1 MDFILILLFL
11 IYIVSPIPLLVLF
24 IVAQRKANRRKR
36 ELEAQQIENRKS
48 EELYRQYV
56 NQLQRQVKSLDPQ
69 ADIGFIPEKD
79 SSTSAQ
85 MQPASAA
92 PSPSVGPHPTPV
104 PTPVAPVAQPTV
116 PQPVAP
122 APQFYAQPAV
132 PQSVAPIMAAQT
144 QATPATQIPAP
155 IAQPQTAPAP
165 QIYAQPQTVQAAPV
179 AQPQFAPV
187 AQPAAPQVQTNV
199 SPVPQYTAP
208 AAQYAAQPKADHS
221 HTNLILITGVILL
234 LLASV
239 GFISATWSNLG
250 IGVRALCLFSFS
262 AIFLG
267 AGILARAKFR
277 LNSTSIAFYSIG
289 SAALPITI
297 FGGSAF
303 ALFGSHFGI
312 DIPQIYN
319 TSLLAFTALLILM
332 VFGSIFFRSRVF
344 AMGALTCLSLDVF
357 TLTLMYEYPYSLD
370 VLLIAVFASA
380 MTLLTPIFQKI
391 PEESMFRPFAKVFEI
406 YAIINLYVMTLIAIT
421 ISRYDLWSG
430 LFLVGLA
437 AVFLLATI
445 LRRKTGLLAL
455 PSIILILVGA
465 VQILQPGGDLGKIII
480 WMIAVGVTF
489 IALHM
494 VLKDRKIL
502 GTVMFV
508 FGLVF
513 LIGSTFP
520 TFFYTMMAQGWA
532 FALMTLVPAAVLIFL
547 SIKKKAAI
555 ISAAAILPV
564 FTLFWQL
571 ISRVFCLILGYT
583 RVEFFDFRFFGFP
596 GDTGNL
602 PDEYILLA
610 GLIVAGVMYFL
621 FSYIPHHRFFTSTGN
636 IMLFHFFV
644 YFGFAYVAEMKKL
657 LLPALLFSVGF
668 AILSLINACRNDR
681 LNVRDLSVEKMP
693 RSITA
698 NRCFYGAIWPVF
710 LPWFFELYS
719 RQNSWLTD
727 FVALLAMILCCF
739 GYLIYRVTQKGAYA
753 WAFETSTTTAQPQ
766 RKSFTPGTTLSVYL
780 GSVAVVVLLFSMI
793 DMDTKY
799 FLENYPVCYVI
810 KHLIVLLVPA
820 FLFFVAFREIRKDPE
835 NARHS
840 AGVFLW
846 TLSGLISFAV
856 LLPYVRS
863 VFRGELEDSFYT
875 SVQFILPLLAVVIL
889 GILAVK
895 LRKTDLA
902 EATSVQKALFYFAMG
917 ISALTVI
924 FRFSGLPHD
933 AVPVL
938 PILMGLQ
945 MIAFI
950 VLFWKNTRTV
960 ISVLG
965 VSLPATLICWNI
977 LATGRYYFKRID
989 GIPTALQVLVYLL
1002 PVVVYC
1008 GILLARK
1015 KTPVSRQHMFWAALA
1030 SQLSVFIMIPGL
1042 TRSANVKLENLAN
1055 TYDRVTE
1062 GANFLDKLFR
1072 SSPISFAQ
1080 SHYAVIGLL
1089 GFLLIE
1095 VCYLIL
1101 NKISEKRRRA
1111 VALIL
1116 VTLST
1121 VFWMPMCGY
1130 PSVAHLI
1137 EQFYLVPGAVF
1148 IALLTW
1154 IFPDRKKQELTSGG
1168 TSQPYTGLEIIRL
1181 IYSCLTMAILAV
1193 IALSC
1198 DDVFSLIF
1206 FGVVS
1211 FAILVIAYFLKKKA
1225 YIILGAVC
1233 ILGMLAYIAN
1243 RIWGNMAWWIYLFVT
1258 GATLITIAVRNEIRK
1273 RKN

>member
-1 MDFILILLFL
+1 MDFFLLFL
-11 IYIVSPIPLLVLF
+11 IFIYVVSPIPLLVLF
-24 IVAQRKANRRKR
+24 IIAQKKANRRKR
-36 ELEAQQIENRKS
+36 ELEAQQTESRKS

-69 ADIGFIPEKD
+69 ADIGFIPEKNL
-79 SSTSAQ
+79 SASAQ
-85 MQPASAA
+85 MQPSSDTPL
-92 PSPSVGPHPTPV
+92 PSSGPHPTPV
-104 PTPVAPVAQPTV
+104 PTPAAPIA
-116 PQPVAP
+116 QPVAP
-122 APQFYAQPAV
+122 IGPTMAAPAQQFSAPTAHPQFAQSLVNAPVPKIPAQPTAAQSATLP
-132 PQSVAPIMAAQT
+132 PQVQMNAAPIMAAQP
-144 QATPATQIPAP
+144 QV
-155 IAQPQTAPAP
+155 AQT
-165 QIYAQPQTVQAAPV
+165 QAAP
-179 AQPQFAPV
+179 
-187 AQPAAPQVQTNV
+187 
-199 SPVPQYTAP
+199 
-208 AAQYAAQPKADHS
+208 KADNS

-267 AGILARAKFR
+267 AGILARAKFH

-289 SAALPITI
+289 SVALPITI

-303 ALFGSHFGI
+303 ALFGSHFGMHV
-312 DIPQIYN
+312 PQIYN
-319 TSLLAFTALLILM
+319 TSLLAFSALLILM

-344 AMGALTCLSLDVF
+344 AMGALTCLSLDIF

-370 VLLIAVFASA
+370 VLLIAVFAST
-380 MTLLTPIFQKI
+380 MTLLTPLFRKI
-391 PEESMFRPFAKVFEI
+391 PEESVFHPFAKIFEI
-406 YAIINLYVMTLIAIT
+406 YAIINLYVMTLVALT

-465 VQILQPGGDLGKIII
+465 AQILQPGGDMGKIII
-480 WMIAVGVTF
+480 WMITVGVTF
-489 IALHM
+489 IALYIA
-494 VLKDRKIL
+494 LKERKIL
-502 GTVMFV
+502 STVMFV

-520 TFFYTMMAQGWA
+520 TFFYSLMAQGWA
-532 FALMTLVPAAVLIFL
+532 FIPMTLVPASVLIFL
-547 SIKKKAAI
+547 SVKKKAAI
-555 ISAAAILPV
+555 LSAATILPV
-564 FTLFWQL
+564 FTLFWEL
-571 ISRVFCLILGYT
+571 LSRIFCLILGYS
-583 RVEFFDFRFFGFP
+583 RVIFFDFRFFGFP

-602 PDEYILLA
+602 PDEYIILA

-636 IMLFHFFV
+636 IILFHFFV
-644 YFGFAYVAEMKKL
+644 YFGFAYVAEMKRL
-657 LLPALLFSVGF
+657 LLPALLFSCGF
-668 AILSLINACRNDR
+668 AILSLINACRKDR
-681 LNVRDLSVEKMP
+681 LNVRDRSIEKMP

-698 NRCFYGAIWPVF
+698 NRCFYGAVWPVF

-719 RQNSWLTD
+719 GQNSRITD
-727 FVALLAMILCCF
+727 FVALLTMILFCF
-739 GYLIYRVTQKGAYA
+739 GYLSYRVTQKGAYA
-753 WAFETSTTTAQPQ
+753 WAFETATTTAQPQ

-780 GSVAVVVLLFSMI
+780 GSVAVVILLFHMM
-793 DMDTKY
+793 DLDTKY

-810 KHLIVLLVPA
+810 KHLIVLMVPV
-820 FLFFVAFREIRKDPE
+820 FLFFVAFSEIRKNAE

-846 TLSGLISFAV
+846 TLSGLVSFAV

-863 VFRGELEDSFYT
+863 AFRGALADSFYT
-875 SVQFILPLLAVVIL
+875 SVQFILPLLAVAIL

-895 LRKTDLA
+895 LRKTDFA
-902 EATSVQKALFYFAMG
+902 EATSVQKALFYFALG
-917 ISALTVI
+917 ISVLTVI
-924 FRFSGLPHD
+924 FRFSGLPKD
-933 AVPVL
+933 AMPVL
-938 PILMGLQ
+938 PMLMGLQ
-945 MIAFI
+945 MIAFM
-950 VLFWKNTRTV
+950 VMFWKNTRTA

-977 LATGRYYFKRID
+977 LATGRYYFRKID
-989 GIPTALQVLVYLL
+989 GIPTVLQVLVYML

-1008 GILLARK
+1008 GILLAQK
-1015 KTPVSRQHMFWAALA
+1015 KTPVSRQHTFWAALA
-1030 SQLSVFIMIPGL
+1030 SQISVFIMIPGL
-1042 TRSANVKLENLAN
+1042 TRSASVQIERMARV
-1055 TYDRVTE
+1055 YDRVTE
-1062 GANFLDKLFR
+1062 GADFMDNLFR
-1072 SSPISFAQ
+1072 SSPASFAR
-1080 SHYAVIGLL
+1080 SHFAVFGLL

-1095 VCYLIL
+1095 LCYLIL

-1111 VALIL
+1111 VALML

-1121 VFWMPMCGY
+1121 AFWMPMFGN

-1137 EQFYLVPGAVF
+1137 EQFYLVPGTVF
-1148 IALLTW
+1148 VALLTW
-1154 IFPDRKKQELTSGG
+1154 IFPRSKQEMPSGNV
-1168 TSQPYTGLEIIRL
+1168 SKPYKGIEIARL
-1181 IYSCLTMAILAV
+1181 IYSCVAMSILAI
-1193 IALSC
+1193 IALLC
-1198 DDVFSLIF
+1198 DDLFSLIF

-1211 FAILVIAYFLKKKA
+1211 FAILVIGYFLKKKP

-1243 RIWGNMAWWIYLFVT
+1243 RVWGSMAWWIYLFVT